1 MQGNIPHASGSAVS
15 QLLQIIKDFSSFLE
29 NRKQSKQTFLPVSES
44 SQSLMKNWGRVSV
57 PDTVFSFEGP
67 PNAAVF
73 IIDSEGGFFKGE
85 AGQLLVK
92 ILGAMNLSPDQVF
105 ICNAQVPEAVH
116 SKIRE
121 MSPGIIVTLGTKAGQ
136 LVLDVPSPVDQF
148 RGKFHEYQGIR
159 VMPTFH
165 PSRLL
170 KHPENKR
177 EVWDDM
183 KQVMAYAG
191 LP

>member
-15 QLLQIIKDFSSFLE
+15 QFLQIIKDFSSFLE
-29 NRKQSKQTFLPVSES
+29 NRKQNKQTFLPVSES
-44 SQSLMKNWGRVSV
+44 SQSLMKNWGRISV

-67 PNAAVF
+67 QNAAVF

-92 ILGAMNLSPDQVF
+92 ILGAMHLSADQVF
-105 ICNAQVPEAVH
+105 ICNAEDPRAIH

-148 RGKFHEYQGIR
+148 RGKFYEYQGIK

-170 KHPENKR
+170 KHPEAKR
-177 EVWDDM
+177 EVWEDM

-191 LP
+191 LT